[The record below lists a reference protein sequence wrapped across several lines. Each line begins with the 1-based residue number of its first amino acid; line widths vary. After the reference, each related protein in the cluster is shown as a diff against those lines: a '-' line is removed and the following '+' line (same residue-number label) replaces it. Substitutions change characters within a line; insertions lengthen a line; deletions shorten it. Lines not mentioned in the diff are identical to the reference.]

1 VNVARSAT
9 AIASEIGAKNLLIP
23 LTQLSEVTSEKARDL
38 WIHGIR
44 SCVKSA
50 EDHEV
55 AYALENVNK
64 PFARTGEQL
73 ASIVDEINSPYV
85 KVYYDPA
92 KRCSCKSKSIRGYS
106 DPWKAYKPSAHQGS
120 AWKAFG
126 EGNMDL
132 PSVLAALKD
141 VEYDDWLILET
152 PATENP
158 IEAGLR
164 NLCFL
169 RGILSRLRMR

>member
-1 VNVARSAT
+1 MNVARSAT

-64 PFARTGEQL
+64 LFARTGEQL

-92 KRCSCKSKSIRGYS
+92 NAVHANLNPLEDIAILGKRISQVHIK
-106 DPWKAYKPSAHQGS
+106 DPPGKHLGR
-120 AWKAFG
+120 
-126 EGNMDL
+126 
-132 PSVLAALKD
+132 
-141 VEYDDWLILET
+141 ET
-152 PATENP
+152 WISHRFWQP
-158 IEAGLR
+158 
-164 NLCFL
+164 
-169 RGILSRLRMR
+169 